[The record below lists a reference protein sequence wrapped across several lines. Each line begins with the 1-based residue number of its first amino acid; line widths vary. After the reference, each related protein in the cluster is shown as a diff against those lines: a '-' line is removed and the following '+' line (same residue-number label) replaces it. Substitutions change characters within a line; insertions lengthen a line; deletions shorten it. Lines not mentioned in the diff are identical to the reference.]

1 MLASIYGSICKLFL
15 LPFERWFSF
24 WCNTESSTRV
34 NLINPSEVTFPDHIS
49 FTQLK
54 TSPYM
59 YYLNMF
65 KSIIKVSICKFH
77 FHESIWNLFSPLS
90 YWRTKKYLYT
100 RPAHCELLLIRSEDH
115 HLQLIRPSQHEPI
128 DFRRYQSSIDQQID
142 MINRPLPRVLLALVV
157 SGPTDIESSLHHTID
172 FIVSQRH
179 LGFT

>member
-1 MLASIYGSICKLFL
+1 MNQFEIYLVLSHTNEQK
-15 LPFERWFSF
+15 
-24 WCNTESSTRV
+24 
-34 NLINPSEVTFPDHIS
+34 IS
-49 FTQLK
+49 FTRL
-54 TSPYM
+54 
-59 YYLNMF
+59 
-65 KSIIKVSICKFH
+65 
-77 FHESIWNLFSPLS
+77 
-90 YWRTKKYLYT
+90 
-100 RPAHCELLLIRSEDH
+100 AHCELLLIHSEDH